1 MRRLPAGPCARTR
14 LRVPA
19 AGGTAAL
26 LVALSVAP
34 PLAGQ
39 PATGGLFGYRLR
51 TAMLMDSN
59 LEHDETPDR
68 AWGGVLGMG
77 FEFQSSRA
85 RPVLSL
91 RYEVAGHQY
100 SIPAQW
106 NRVSQ
111 AGAARLALRP
121 TRRLTLETDAEVTL
135 KGSSEDRDLG
145 NQYLAR
151 QTIAWRPWRRTTIE
165 AAAALRL
172 RRYEDNLDRNGTNR
186 YVRLELG
193 QRLGRAVEVKASWRG
208 ERNES
213 DGPRYRY
220 DRHTGE
226 VELETGLPAG
236 RLTLGGRLRRQ
247 EYRERFVEELPGQPR
262 RLDRRYQGTATWEVW
277 PWRSFGIVMEY
288 QYEGR
293 RSNDPDKAFVAHQV
307 GLSFERVW

>member
-1 MRRLPAGPCARTR
+1 MHRIPTGPPTRRRRPTF
-14 LRVPA
+14 A
-19 AGGTAAL
+19 AGGIAAL
-26 LVALSVAP
+26 LVATAGPS

-39 PATGGLFGYRLR
+39 PASRGLLGYRLR
-51 TAMLMDSN
+51 TAMLMDTN

-77 FEFQSSRA
+77 LEFQSSRT
-85 RPVLSL
+85 RPVLAL

-121 TRRLTLETDAEVTL
+121 NRRLTLETDAEVTL

-151 QTIAWRPWRRTTIE
+151 QTIAWRPWRRTTVE
-165 AAAALRL
+165 VAAAFRL

-193 QRLGRAVEVKASWRG
+193 QRLGEAVEVKASWRG
-208 ERNES
+208 ERNEA

-220 DRHTGE
+220 ARHTGE
-226 VELETGLPAG
+226 LELETGLPAG

-247 EYRERFVEELPGQPR
+247 EYPERLVEDLPDPTR
-262 RLDRRYQGTATWEVW
+262 RLDWRYQGTATWEVW